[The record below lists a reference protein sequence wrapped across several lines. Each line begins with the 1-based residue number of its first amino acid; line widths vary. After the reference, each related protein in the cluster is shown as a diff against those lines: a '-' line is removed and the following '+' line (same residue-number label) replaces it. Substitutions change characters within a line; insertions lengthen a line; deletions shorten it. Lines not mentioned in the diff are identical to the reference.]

1 MTTNK
6 ATKLIGQRIL
16 SEANDLKR
24 TIETV
29 SKDLSISL
37 DKLNALIDGNLEMS
51 EAVEIVQSFSKVYPV
66 RVADILLDSVDI
78 SDKVIFMKKNE
89 SLASS
94 RVYSRLNK
102 EGRSSEYYEYR
113 DTATSKLSPFRPEWI
128 KELRVVSDNDPYNPD
143 VAYNNGHLMHQ
154 MTTFVGP
161 VNFY

>member
-1 MTTNK
+1 MTANK

-78 SDKVIFMKKNE
+78 SDKVIFMKKM
-89 SLASS
+89 SL
-94 RVYSRLNK
+94 
-102 EGRSSEYYEYR
+102 
-113 DTATSKLSPFRPEWI
+113 
-128 KELRVVSDNDPYNPD
+128 
-143 VAYNNGHLMHQ
+143 
-154 MTTFVGP
+154 
-161 VNFY
+161 